1 MNTVTKR
8 ITTFVLALFLIAYV
22 GYQAF
27 LYFFSTS
34 VEFETVNTYTVYDRL
49 EVEGIAIRNE
59 QVLEKSASGYVYYT
73 LKNGARV
80 AKDGTIAQV
89 YPTENDALAKQS
101 VEAVDKEI
109 EILETLQKQGSVS
122 KTNLE
127 MLNTLLNASQKDLV
141 EMTKDADFG
150 DLAAVRSELL
160 ELLNRKQI
168 LVGKVDNFEE
178 RIKTLKEKRNA
189 LASGN
194 YKDATGTVT
203 SPVAGYFVSSPDG
216 YETMFDFD
224 NVTALTVDD
233 VQKALDAKPKAD
245 TAGIG
250 KVVGNY
256 VWYLACIVPVEKLS
270 LFSEKMSLNVMLP
283 FVADDAI
290 PVTVAKIN
298 KQGDKAMVLLEC
310 SYMSEALSAVRCE
323 QIQILLNEYTGLYV
337 PDDALRFNEKNEPGV
352 FARNGTTLQFRR
364 VVINYYSETGKY
376 SICDPDVDTA
386 KLEAAP
392 QTKKTETTQ
401 TGAEVSPK
409 PTGAEVSTVEA
420 EPEEEEAPYLKL
432 YDDMVVGGKNL
443 YEGKVVH

>member
-8 ITTFVLALFLIAYV
+8 ITTFVVALFLIAYV

-27 LYFFSTS
+27 LYFFSSS
-34 VEFETVNTYTVYDRL
+34 VEFETVDTYTVYDRL

-59 QVLEKSASGYVYYT
+59 QILESSSSGYVYYT

-80 AKDGTIAQV
+80 AKDGVIAQV
-89 YPTENDALAKQS
+89 YPSEGDAIAKNNI
-101 VEAVDKEI
+101 AMVDAEI
-109 EILETLQKQGSVS
+109 SMLETLQKQGSVS

-127 MLNTLLNASQKDLV
+127 MLNTLLGSSQRDLV
-141 EMTKDADFG
+141 GMVKDSDFSELSG
-150 DLAAVRSELL
+150 VRSEMM

-178 RIKTLKEKRNA
+178 RIKTLTEKRDA

-203 SPVAGYFVSSPDG
+203 SPVAGYFVSSLDG
-216 YETMFDFD
+216 YEDMLNYED
-224 NVTALTVDD
+224 VASLTVDD
-233 VQKALDAKPKAD
+233 VEKAIKTKPKTPA
-245 TAGIG
+245 TSVG

-256 VWYLACIVPVEKLS
+256 EWYLACVVPVEKLS
-270 LFSEKMSLNVMLP
+270 LFGEKMNLDVMLP
-283 FVADDAI
+283 FVTDDAI
-290 PVTVAKIN
+290 PVTVEKVN
-298 KQGDKAMVLLEC
+298 KQGDKAMVLLKC
-310 SYMSEALSAVRCE
+310 SYMSESLSAVRCE
-323 QIQILLNEYTGLYV
+323 QIQILLKEYTGLYV
-337 PDDALRFNEKNEPGV
+337 PDDALRFDENNEPGV

-364 VVINYYSETGKY
+364 VVIDYHSETGKY

-392 QTKKTETTQ
+392 EPKKTEPTA
-401 TGAEVSPK
+401 TGAVSQDPEEVSNTETEK
-409 PTGAEVSTVEA
+409 
-420 EPEEEEAPYLKL
+420 EPEDEAPYLKL